1 MNRLYY
7 GDCLAVMQEI
17 PDNSID
23 LIYLDPPFY
32 PYRRYNEVYMK
43 KTGRLLPADELAF
56 CDAWELTED
65 RERALRTM
73 PVLMR
78 ESGIEESTVEFWRLW
93 MEALRWTQPSLL
105 AYMTYMV
112 ERLLVMR
119 SLMKPTAS
127 LYLHCEQTSSH
138 YSKVLLDAIFGH
150 DNFQN
155 EIVWHFRNLGTA
167 TKRFHRNHDTILFYS
182 KSPTYQFQK
191 ISDIDMQDTWHDI
204 PVLRG
209 YSKEREAIKTQKPLA
224 LLERIIKV
232 SSRIGETVLDPFCGS
247 GTTLEAAQRLGRNW
261 VGIDIAL
268 HIAGGIAQ
276 ERLVNRCG
284 LTEGKDFTFEGV
296 PRTVEEAQLF
306 WQRDKFQFQRWAIEQ
321 VDGFCIAK
329 RLPEGDAEGRIYFDM
344 PEERGMQSM
353 LVQVKGGK
361 HINIRA
367 LRALQDVLEKGH
379 AQMAGLIVMEP
390 LGDRQQSNFA
400 KNMAEAGNLETGGLS
415 YPRIQMLSVDEI
427 LDGKQFLLPD
437 TPKQ

>member
-1 MNRLYY
+1 
-7 GDCLAVMQEI
+7 
-17 PDNSID
+17 
-23 LIYLDPPFY
+23 
-32 PYRRYNEVYMK
+32 
-43 KTGRLLPADELAF
+43 
-56 CDAWELTED
+56 
-65 RERALRTM
+65 
-73 PVLMR
+73 
-78 ESGIEESTVEFWRLW
+78 
-93 MEALRWTQPSLL
+93 
-105 AYMTYMV
+105 
-112 ERLLVMR
+112 
-119 SLMKPTAS
+119 
-127 LYLHCEQTSSH
+127 
-138 YSKVLLDAIFGH
+138 
-150 DNFQN
+150 
-155 EIVWHFRNLGTA
+155 
-167 TKRFHRNHDTILFYS
+167 
-182 KSPTYQFQK
+182 
-191 ISDIDMQDTWHDI
+191 MQDTWHDI

-209 YSKEREAIKTQKPLA
+209 YSKEREAIRTQKPLA